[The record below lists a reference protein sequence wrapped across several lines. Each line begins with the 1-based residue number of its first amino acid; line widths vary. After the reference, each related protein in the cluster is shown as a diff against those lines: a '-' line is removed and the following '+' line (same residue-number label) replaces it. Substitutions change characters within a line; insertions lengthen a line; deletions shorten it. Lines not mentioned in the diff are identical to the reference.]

1 MKWRQALVEVVSIDK
16 LFEVNFQVDP
26 SVALVQVGP
35 DRVQVE
41 VEIRQTHCAEF
52 SSLDWILNQISGWIL
67 GQIFGWILDSIIHR
81 IILVRILDQI
91 LGQIRSWI
99 LDWILFR
106 IFNQIFGWI
115 HWQNLRFPVFVDPG
129 KSVAL
134 NKI

>member
-1 MKWRQALVEVVSIDK
+1 MRWRQALVEVVSIDK

-26 SVALVQVGP
+26 SVTLVQVGP

-41 VEIRQTHCAEF
+41 VQIRQTHCAEC
-52 SSLDWILNQISGWIL
+52 SSLDWILDRISGWIL
-67 GQIFGWILDSIIHR
+67 DRILSQIFGWILDSIIHR
-81 IILVRILDQI
+81 IILV
-91 LGQIRSWI
+91 G
-99 LDWILFR
+99 